1 MNELNIIPQVESMLQ
16 IPATGIATSDEQVP
30 NHGVTTL
37 FVIAGLTRSM
47 LYRYATISSAG
58 NVSFHAMAPF
68 SFVDQR
74 QREAQYRK
82 KTTWVSVNMDA
93 QQNPNN
99 PKQYFNN
106 NFGNL
111 LMVLKPQMDNK
122 PNPYN
127 AINLHATR
135 LKQAIIPADIDPS
148 LMNTL
153 NEPVLELQREIQL
166 NATSGLETKEI
177 VELNIKAYNAY
188 ADKVLAL
195 VNGNLLTYAFA
206 LINPKANTVSPSI
219 NLEESMKAASNP
231 WMNINKVINSGL
243 PISQIPVFNQYEAV
257 VQIVDVKD
265 LSCLYSDN
273 MEMFGE
279 RLVYQNN
286 DTGLQMRAITKVAV
300 IKDYNADTYVLLSIT
315 DPANTRPNTRTRTQA
330 FEDLL
335 DKGINTFTVRG
346 SLSPVVRTKSSNAAR
361 NGNVIFELAVDEYSI
376 FQSNNIRN
384 SIDTDSFADLDF
396 TETEGDFDVAAEYI
410 DVQAVDLT
418 SDASDS
424 TSNTDSNS
432 SHNDMI

>member
-1 MNELNIIPQVESMLQ
+1 MNELNIIPHVQSMLQ
-16 IPATGIATSDEQVP
+16 IPATGVATADEQVP
-30 NHGVTTL
+30 NHGVTSL

-47 LYRYATISSAG
+47 LFRYATISSAG
-58 NVSFHAMAPF
+58 NISFHAMAPF

-93 QQNPNN
+93 QQNANN
-99 PKQYFNN
+99 PKQFFNN

-111 LMVLKPQMDNK
+111 LLILKPQIEGK

-135 LKQAIIPADIDPS
+135 IKQAIVPADIDPS
-148 LMNTL
+148 LMTTL
-153 NEPVLELQREIQL
+153 NEPVLELQREVQL
-166 NATSGLETKEI
+166 NATSGLDAKEI
-177 VELNIKAYNAY
+177 VELNIKAYNIY
-188 ADKVLAL
+188 AEKILAL
-195 VNGNLLTYAFA
+195 VNGNLLTYAFV
-206 LINPKANTVSPSI
+206 LINPKPNTISPSI

-231 WMNINKVINSGL
+231 WMNINKVLNSGL
-243 PISQIPVFNQYEAV
+243 PISQIPVFNQYETV
-257 VQIVDVKD
+257 VQIVDVED

-273 MEMFGE
+273 MEMYGE

-376 FQSNNIRN
+376 YQSNNIRN
-384 SIDTDSFADLDF
+384 SIDTDSFADLSF
-396 TETEGDFDVAAEYI
+396 AETEGDFDVASEY
-410 DVQAVDLT
+410 VEAQSVDLT
-418 SDASDS
+418 TDHSSEINDDS
-424 TSNTDSNS
+424 GKS
-432 SHNDMI
+432 DMI